1 MKRNNHTTFTQ
12 MALTL
17 FLLCAPLSVS
27 GQSQNHT
34 YLVEKVYTNAS
45 GTSSNE
51 TISYYDGLGR
61 LSETVRKKAWISNGS
76 TSGSI
81 VSTLTYD
88 GCGRPSRTMLPV
100 GVLGTNGS
108 FVSLS
113 SIETAAASF
122 YGDSAPYTEIQYD
135 SHPLDRIRSEWGA
148 GTQWRQADKKTSHA
162 YLTNLQSN
170 SSRNIKNYT
179 AEYSGNQDVIIKKN
193 GNHSNGTIRIEEI
206 TDEDGR
212 CTSVFTDAL
221 GRTLLSRQFLSSISF
236 ADTYYCYDAAGRL
249 ATVLPPE
256 LSSSLNS
263 ASGTSFSTASSDLL
277 KRYGF
282 FYRYDSKGQL
292 IAKKLPGADWNY
304 YIYDKGGR
312 LVYSQDGNQRERGEW
327 GFVLSDL
334 KGRECIRG
342 VVEKTLSP
350 FTEPLSAVNVFVQR
364 NEPATDMTDYG
375 YLPVNCNLHGADI
388 LSVTWYDDYS
398 FLGNMDGIP
407 SAASTTSPTR
417 YANPAASEGLGVKYT
432 YSGAGQVTG
441 KWEKVLG
448 ETDDNIYLWT
458 VLYYDIHGRVVQ
470 ESHSS
475 HRGGWQRTN
484 TGYDFTDHPLKSQT
498 VSNDTSAGSLTELY
512 TYSYDAWGRPS
523 TVTHKLDALS
533 AVVLHNYE
541 YDEAGRVISDG
552 RNGDADLM
560 ERYSYNVRSWKTD
573 IKVGGNSQQGTLGET
588 FMEKLYYNTQRP
600 SNPQTTVQWGGNV
613 SATDWMAGSDGVTRR
628 YDFGYDGMSRLTG
641 AAYADDNGGAGLYN
655 RSYSYDRNSN
665 ITAVTTPSGTVQMS
679 YVGNHLNGNNYDYD
693 ANGNLTKDLGRS
705 IASIDYNQLNLPS
718 CVSLSGSIVDGE
730 LLLYSASGAK
740 LEAKDLF
747 PVILPGNTDNR
758 PRTDY
763 VGNLIYDKTSLKK
776 VLVPGG
782 YVEVSGTSRL
792 YRFFV
797 SDHLGGNRLVTDA
810 SGSILQTNHYDPYG
824 QSLPAGAAVDSGNP
838 YKFSGKEY
846 DTQATSYDFGARY
859 YTLSNPRWTTMDPLC
874 EKYYSISPYAYCAGN
889 PVNLV
894 DPEGMKIFIKNYEYR
909 NGSLYKDNGDIV
921 DNKKIKG
928 FVRKAYNALQ
938 LISKTEKGAELINSL
953 SDSNYDFTITKSF
966 ESSFTPNKVSGAY
979 ALQRKELLPQFSND
993 LEVGSGGTIK
1003 WNPQGAV
1010 LPTTKGGVRNPT
1022 TDLAHELFH
1031 GLDASN
1037 GKLDDRLEDGI
1048 KRSEWQA
1055 VYNENLLREQLGFPL
1070 RTHYR
1075 KAMDEFGSFICGL
1088 GPLML
1093 TDGQIVKP
1101 SWY

>member
-1 MKRNNHTTFTQ
+1 M
-12 MALTL
+12 
-17 FLLCAPLSVS
+17 
-27 GQSQNHT
+27 
-34 YLVEKVYTNAS
+34 
-45 GTSSNE
+45 
-51 TISYYDGLGR
+51 
-61 LSETVRKKAWISNGS
+61 
-76 TSGSI
+76 
-81 VSTLTYD
+81 
-88 GCGRPSRTMLPV
+88 
-100 GVLGTNGS
+100 
-108 FVSLS
+108 
-113 SIETAAASF
+113 
-122 YGDSAPYTEIQYD
+122 
-135 SHPLDRIRSEWGA
+135 
-148 GTQWRQADKKTSHA
+148 
-162 YLTNLQSN
+162 
-170 SSRNIKNYT
+170 
-179 AEYSGNQDVIIKKN
+179 
-193 GNHSNGTIRIEEI
+193 
-206 TDEDGR
+206 
-212 CTSVFTDAL
+212 
-221 GRTLLSRQFLSSISF
+221 
-236 ADTYYCYDAAGRL
+236 
-249 ATVLPPE
+249 
-256 LSSSLNS
+256 
-263 ASGTSFSTASSDLL
+263 
-277 KRYGF
+277 
-282 FYRYDSKGQL
+282 
-292 IAKKLPGADWNY
+292 
-304 YIYDKGGR
+304 
-312 LVYSQDGNQRERGEW
+312 
-327 GFVLSDL
+327 
-334 KGRECIRG
+334 
-342 VVEKTLSP
+342 
-350 FTEPLSAVNVFVQR
+350 
-364 NEPATDMTDYG
+364 
-375 YLPVNCNLHGADI
+375 
-388 LSVTWYDDYS
+388 
-398 FLGNMDGIP
+398 
-407 SAASTTSPTR
+407 
-417 YANPAASEGLGVKYT
+417 
-432 YSGAGQVTG
+432 
-441 KWEKVLG
+441 WEKVLG

-541 YDEAGRVISDG
+541 YDEAGRVISDA
-552 RNGDADLM
+552 RNGDADLK

-600 SNPQTTVQWGGNV
+600 SSPQTTVQWGGNV

-782 YVEVSGTSRL
+782 YIEVSGTSRL

-846 DTQATSYDFGARY
+846 DTQASSYDFGARF
-859 YTLSNPRWTTMDPLC
+859 YTFSNPRWTTMDPLC

-894 DPEGMKIFIKNYEYR
+894 DPEGLSTWVRKRQDGIYEVIGGDYEDNDLNIYEYHPDE
-909 NGSLYKDNGDIV
+909 NGNYTKRGAAIGKTTSITSFYNGNTKGDTGNWALGSIIDLNDRSGKEFLDFVV
-921 DNKKIKG
+921 DADLPV
-928 FVRKAYNALQ
+928 F
-938 LISKTEKGAELINSL
+938 
-953 SDSNYDFTITKSF
+953 
-966 ESSFTPNKVSGAY
+966 AY
-979 ALQRKELLPQFSND
+979 ALYALPYMPLDFKRTNGVLAKHSVNADPYRGMVLGYSNNALPIISSARDVGNMAAGYEAGINGLEWSTTRLFFDTLESFQQRDFTKEIESSQNAQRYGWENGRKKYVKKDKKNNF
-993 LEVGSGGTIK
+993 
-1003 WNPQGAV
+1003 
-1010 LPTTKGGVRNPT
+1010 
-1022 TDLAHELFH
+1022 
-1031 GLDASN
+1031 GLMMI
-1037 GKLDDRLEDGI
+1037 L
-1048 KRSEWQA
+1048 
-1055 VYNENLLREQLGFPL
+1055 
-1070 RTHYR
+1070 
-1075 KAMDEFGSFICGL
+1075 
-1088 GPLML
+1088 
-1093 TDGQIVKP
+1093 
-1101 SWY
+1101 